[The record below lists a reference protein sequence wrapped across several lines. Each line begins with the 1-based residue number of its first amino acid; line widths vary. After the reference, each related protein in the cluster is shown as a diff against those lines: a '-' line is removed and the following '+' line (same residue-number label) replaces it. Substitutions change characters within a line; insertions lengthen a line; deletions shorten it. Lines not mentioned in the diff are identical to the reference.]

1 VCFVPSLALVEFV
14 ALTLS
19 EAAVTS
25 AGGGGDGAVE
35 DCDEA
40 DIEDP
45 GSRAVVKS
53 VRKVVRSFDNWL
65 RSAARPDVD
74 DDDDADDELAE
85 EVDDDDEDDSSSER
99 RLVRS
104 VSSVESRLLTL
115 EDEAEEVEDVEE
127 DGGGPGGGPP
137 TPPGPSPWPPG
148 PLLPSCKRKASAAAE
163 SPTELDASIDDAELE
178 VDVDELVVALDW
190 LDALFWLARL
200 ACNNLSSRL
209 CSLPPYTERLMI
221 DSPGNQIYS
230 WESKVKK
237 ALMGIPRA

>member
-1 VCFVPSLALVEFV
+1 MRPLSSCLECVCFVPSLALVEFV

-53 VRKVVRSFDNWL
+53 VRKVVESFDNWL

-85 EVDDDDEDDSSSER
+85 EVDDDDEDDFK
-99 RLVRS
+99 LG
-104 VSSVESRLLTL
+104 
-115 EDEAEEVEDVEE
+115 EEVGQIGLQRREQ
-127 DGGGPGGGPP
+127 
-137 TPPGPSPWPPG
+137 
-148 PLLPSCKRKASAAAE
+148 AA
-163 SPTELDASIDDAELE
+163 DA
-178 VDVDELVVALDW
+178 
-190 LDALFWLARL
+190 R
-200 ACNNLSSRL
+200 R
-209 CSLPPYTERLMI
+209 
-221 DSPGNQIYS
+221 
-230 WESKVKK
+230 
-237 ALMGIPRA
+237 